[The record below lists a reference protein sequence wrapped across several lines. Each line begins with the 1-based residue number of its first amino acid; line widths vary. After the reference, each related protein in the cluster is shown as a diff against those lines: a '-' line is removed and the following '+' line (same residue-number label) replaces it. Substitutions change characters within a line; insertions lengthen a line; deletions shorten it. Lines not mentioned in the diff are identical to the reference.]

1 MLVQHISGRGMPV
14 LEDAYPDFPYSAV
27 VEDIIVNNA
36 SVTSTVDKY
45 KQQAQAAVDALG
57 N

>member
-1 MLVQHISGRGMPV
+1 MVVQHISGRGMPA
-14 LEDAYPDFPYSAV
+14 LEDAYPDFPLSSV
-27 VEDIIVNNA
+27 VEDIISKNA

-57 N
+57 K